1 MPSVLESVEWGKPA
15 LTLLSQCK
23 QLNPNLPAVMHIR
36 HTERPKSTQESY
48 DLARKTGISTLLSTK
63 KGKQAAF
70 DFGEH
75 LPSNRVYRVYHSPIE
90 RARETAEKI
99 HEGLL
104 SQGAESHLKGIFM
117 RVNNNQVKRRDY
129 LQRYVLDVGA
139 PNARHYFINLVSEHF
154 PPWEI
159 ESASLIAKR
168 HASIMM
174 ENLKS
179 ATLGNFDIY
188 VSHDTVC
195 ASFLFYWFGIIP
207 DERWIQFLDGFIMQ
221 LTGEQLHVYTKDGR
235 KEAYYP
241 YWWNF

>member
-1 MPSVLESVEWGKPA
+1 MSSVIESVEWGKPA

-48 DLARKTGISTLLSTK
+48 DLARKTGRSTLLSTK

-117 RVNNNQVKRRDY
+117 RINNNQVKRRDY
-129 LQRYVLDVGA
+129 LQRYRPA
-139 PNARHYFINLVSEHF
+139 AF
-154 PPWEI
+154 PALSLKRVVRISGFRGKNPAQPLEI
-159 ESASLIAKR
+159 YRNKR
-168 HASIMM
+168 TEIC
-174 ENLKS
+174 
-179 ATLGNFDIY
+179 
-188 VSHDTVC
+188 SH
-195 ASFLFYWFGIIP
+195 
-207 DERWIQFLDGFIMQ
+207 
-221 LTGEQLHVYTKDGR
+221 
-235 KEAYYP
+235 
-241 YWWNF
+241 